1 MDVWGYFAQLCPG
14 QLAGKN
20 EGSTRDQEVYLGKE
34 LLQAKITGHAGQV
47 SIDKIRVFLP
57 ANEFDILKRDIG
69 PEIDGAGAVELQQI
83 MDI

>member
-1 MDVWGYFAQLCPG
+1 MDVWGYFAHLRPG
-14 QLAGKN
+14 ELAGKN
-20 EGSTRDQEVYLGKE
+20 EGSTRDEEVHLGKE

-57 ANEFDILKRDIG
+57 ANELDILKRDIG
-69 PEIDGAGAVELQQI
+69 PEVDGAGAVELQQI